1 MTSVTAAVVSVIAA
15 TGLPDQTIVSVDSP
29 DSLAA
34 RATYLAAAAAAVT
47 VVAEVKAA
55 AAAAVAVA
63 NFGPAVDGTEAAAG
77 HWPLSG
83 FELETVVVDAA
94 AAASDSGQLREPGQH
109 WLEPG
114 SRELLG

>member
-15 TGLPDQTIVSVDSP
+15 TEVPDQTIVTADSP

-34 RATYLAAAAAAVT
+34 QATYLAAAAVT

-83 FELETVVVDAA
+83 FELETVVVVDAA